1 MQAPFWGP
9 DPIGSKF
16 GPSTFG
22 VFDDF
27 ADQAGRNAHP
37 HGQIAAALMANT
49 SALLAE
55 APKIGKID
63 PLAAKLPGRSN
74 ASRKGAGECVAIGL
88 GSAEQA
94 RPQNRNR
101 GRACSS
107 LGRPDDQ
114 RSKSHAINTTAISIT
129 STAPQ
134 AKNRVLRFTGSDP
147 ITVALPDRIIIAT
160 MIGTATTPLTTALQ

>member
-1 MQAPFWGP
+1 MQAPFWRT

-16 GPSTFG
+16 GPSPFD

-27 ADQAGRNAHP
+27 ADEAGRNAHLND
-37 HGQIAAALMANT
+37 QIAAALMANN

-55 APKIGKID
+55 APKIGEM
-63 PLAAKLPGRSN
+63 N
-74 ASRKGAGECVAIGL
+74 ASRMGADECAAAGL
-88 GSAEQA
+88 GSAEEASPQA
-94 RPQNRNR
+94 RAR
-101 GRACSS
+101 GRACGE

-114 RSKSHAINTTAISIT
+114 RNKSHAIITTAISIT
-129 STAPQ
+129 STAPH

-160 MIGTATTPLTTALQ
+160 MIGTATTPLTIALQ